1 MANLTLAQM
10 HALLNDNGSGQIS
23 AQDVRDVVQALFER
37 TDGTNPIPALQ
48 FDTALGVANN
58 TAGHVHWDSTTN
70 GLSMEVSATGA
81 LQIGYEEWM
90 IGRNTTGSTI
100 PDGSPV
106 RITGGQ
112 GDNALV
118 AKDRGLGEIVGVAT
132 QDIANNSN
140 GRVTTFGILHD
151 LNTSAFNDGDALY
164 SSSTGTLTTS
174 VTSSFV
180 GYVLNSNTGDGTVL
194 ALPRSRDQLDGTTA
208 ARPTTVSIGTMYLD
222 TTLNK
227 PIWWNGTVW
236 IDATGATV

>member
-1 MANLTLAQM
+1 MANLTLSQM
-10 HALLNDNGSGQIS
+10 LTLLADNGSGQIS

-48 FDTALGVANN
+48 FDTSVGVS
-58 TAGHVHWDSTTN
+58 TGSTGHVFWDPSTN
-70 GLSMEVSATGA
+70 ILEAEVSATGG
-81 LQIGYEEWM
+81 LSVGYEQWM
-90 IGRNTTGSTI
+90 TGRNTTGSTI
-100 PDGSPV
+100 LDGTPV

-112 GDNALV
+112 GDNTLV

-132 QDIANNSN
+132 EDIANNTN
-140 GRVTTFGILHD
+140 GRVTVFGVLHD
-151 LNTSAFNDGDALY
+151 LNTAAFSDGAALY
-164 SSSTGTLTTS
+164 SSSTGTLTTA

-180 GYVLNSNTGDGTVL
+180 GYVLNSNANVGTLL
-194 ALPRSRDQLDGTTA
+194 ALPSSKDQLDGTTA
-208 ARPTTVSIGTMYLD
+208 NRPTVVGLGTMYFD

>member
-10 HALLNDNGSGQIS
+10 HALLADNGSGQIS

-37 TDGTNPIPALQ
+37 TDGTNPIPALK
-48 FDTALGVANN
+48 FDTSAGAAASVAGN
-58 TAGHVHWDSTTN
+58 VYWDSVTN
-70 GLSMEVSATGA
+70 SLTAEVSADGS
-81 LQIGYEEWM
+81 LQIGYEQWM

-112 GDNALV
+112 GDATLI
-118 AKDRGLGEIVGVAT
+118 AKDRGLGEIVGVT
-132 QDIANNSN
+132 TEDIANNSS
-140 GRVTTFGILHD
+140 GRVTTFGNLHD
-151 LNTSAFNDGDALY
+151 LNTSSFSDGATLY
-164 SSSTGTLTTS
+164 SSATGTLTTS

-180 GYVLNSNTGDGTVL
+180 GYVLNSNANAGTIL

-208 ARPTTVSIGTMYLD
+208 ARPTTVSVGTMYLD